1 MVANGKDLSMIAG
14 DSACL
19 QIVLKK
25 EGLVLPFGEGDIVFL
40 SIKKS
45 LKDSD
50 YILQKKST
58 DFNEDGIARIVL
70 AAEDTRDLPP
80 YKYLYDI
87 QVNFANG
94 DVKTIVGPN
103 RFTLNAGVTHD

>member
-25 EGLVLPFGEGDIVFL
+25 EGQVLPFGEGDIVFL

-45 LKDSD
+45 LKDSA
-50 YILQKKST
+50 YILQKIST
-58 DFNEDGIARIVL
+58 DFNQDGIARIML
-70 AAEDTRDLPP
+70 DAEDTRDLPP
-80 YKYLYDI
+80 YKYFYDI

-94 DVKTIVGPN
+94 DVKTIVEPS
-103 RFTLNAGVTHD
+103 RFTLKPGVTHD

>member
-1 MVANGKDLSMIAG
+1 MVANGKDLSMVAG

-19 QIVLKK
+19 QVVLKK
-25 EGLVLPFGEGDIVFL
+25 EGQILPFGEGDIVFL
-40 SIKKS
+40 SVKKN

-58 DFNEDGIARIVL
+58 DFSQDGTAKIVL

-80 YKYLYDI
+80 YKYFYDI

-94 DVKTIVGPN
+94 DVKTIVEPS
-103 RFTLNAGVTHD
+103 RLTLKAGVTHD

>member
-1 MVANGKDLSMIAG
+1 MVANGKDLSMVAG

-25 EGLVLPFGEGDIVFL
+25 DGQILPFGEGDTVFL
-40 SIKKS
+40 SVKRS
-45 LKDSD
+45 LKDSV
-50 YILQKKST
+50 YILQKIST
-58 DFNEDGIARIVL
+58 DFNQDGIAKIVL

-94 DVKTIVGPN
+94 DVKTIVEPS
-103 RFTLNAGVTHD
+103 RFTLKPGVTHD

>member
-1 MVANGKDLSMIAG
+1 MVANGKDLSMVAG

-25 EGLVLPFGEGDIVFL
+25 DGQIRPFGEGDIVFL

-45 LKDSD
+45 LKDSV
-50 YILQKKST
+50 YILQKRST
-58 DFNEDGIARIVL
+58 DFNQDGIARIEL

-94 DVKTIVGPN
+94 DVKTIVEPS
-103 RFTLNAGVTHD
+103 RFILKPGVTHD

>member
-25 EGLVLPFGEGDIVFL
+25 EGQVLPFGEGDIIFL
-40 SIKKS
+40 SVKRS
-45 LKDSD
+45 LKDSV
-50 YILQKKST
+50 YILQKIST
-58 DFNEDGIARIVL
+58 DFGEDGTAKIVL
-70 AAEDTRDLPP
+70 DAEDTRDLPP
-80 YKYLYDI
+80 YKYFYDI

-94 DVKTIVGPN
+94 DVKTIVEPN
-103 RFTLNAGVTHD
+103 RFTLKAGVTHD